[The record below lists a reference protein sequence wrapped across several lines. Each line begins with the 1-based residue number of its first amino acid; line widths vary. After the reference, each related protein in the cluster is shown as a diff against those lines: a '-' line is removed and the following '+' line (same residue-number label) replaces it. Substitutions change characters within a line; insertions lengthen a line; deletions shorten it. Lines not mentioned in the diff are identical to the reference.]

1 MLRKKSVSA
10 VIATILLI
18 LISVT
23 SVVLIYSFIIP
34 MIRENLTEG
43 EQCFKARDHLRIV
56 DSDFTCST
64 STYTTIM
71 VKRGLEDVEISGFV
85 LSLLSGASST
95 SYEIKPG
102 TLNGV
107 QMYNET
113 NNILGQNLGMPDAG
127 EARTY
132 YFQQADVTN
141 ADIGV
146 LLENGKICKTSS
158 ALIPPCPQQ

>member
-1 MLRKKSVSA
+1 MLRKKGLSE

-23 SVVLIYSFIIP
+23 SVVLIYSFVVP
-34 MIRENLTEG
+34 MIRGGLTEG

-71 VKRGLEDVEISGFV
+71 VKRGLEDIEISGFV
-85 LSLLSGASST
+85 LSLLSGASSI

-102 TLNGV
+102 IMAGV
-107 QMYNET
+107 QMYDET
-113 NNILGQNLGMPDAG
+113 NTLTQNLIIPLAG

-141 ADIGV
+141 AEIGV

-158 ALIPPCPQQ
+158 AIIPQCPQQ